1 MMGAAFDSAC
11 QSFHPEL
18 KDHEGARRKLALL
31 ILRHMDR
38 GERDATRL
46 SDLKQGRPQAGE
58 IGTPCQ
64 FSWFLSSGTETAMLL
79 GCQKEVKGEARY
91 AYAPERHPAVFL
103 FGRLRRWTRDRGR
116 DLAHLS
122 RATAAT

>member
-1 MMGAAFDSAC
+1 M
-11 QSFHPEL
+11 
-18 KDHEGARRKLALL
+18 L

-46 SDLKQGRPQAGE
+46 SDLKQGRPQAGG

-91 AYAPERHPAVFL
+91 RMLLRDILL
-103 FGRLRRWTRDRGR
+103 FSCLVAFVAGLVI
-116 DLAHLS
+116 A
-122 RATAAT
+122 AATLLI